1 MLYRENKTMEMIGH
15 QCFLH
20 LLSKDYGIAKEDFG
34 NLLDAYDNQVEY
46 DLVEVTANGFMLGYI
61 YGKRA
66 ERARR
71 KKMHQDVDGFSA
83 V

>member
-1 MLYRENKTMEMIGH
+1 MQQWQKQEAPTSTSRG
-15 QCFLH
+15 
-20 LLSKDYGIAKEDFG
+20 SSRKDGGIAKEDFG